1 MQLTLRL
8 GVCDANAENY
18 WTAEGSCPQLH
29 NCLPVVSWSA

>member
-8 GVCDANAENY
+8 GVCDANVENY
-18 WTAEGSCPQLH
+18 WTAEGNCPQLH